1 MRSGVNRTNIASAA
15 WTRSADSV
23 ASVDTRGNVYAF
35 HIRKNRYQLLSRE
48 GDEGTAVCCN
58 EKEVFAGFVTGVI
71 KVFDMDK
78 QGEPVVATLKGHR
91 SRVTHIELSPSN
103 DLMLSTSNDCA
114 LLWDL
119 KSGTYAKKNLAGGA
133 YGAVQARFAGA
144 NGEKAVV
151 AFHDESLWV
160 WNARTGNLERKL
172 EAPDLGRAVA
182 RQRAD
187 PVPVHRHL
195 QGLQV
200 RRHRGGLAVFV
211 RVGPDGGQNEARR
224 GAARGG
230 QDDVRRRAGA
240 PAAGEAGDE
249 EALFVAVACD
259 DGAVRVV
266 DPMRGL
272 VTHTMVID
280 ADSKEVMA
288 EGLAFEPSGRYAA
301 VLAAKGTMRLYDV
314 HVSRAQSQRDH
325 PKKLSVISLDDAAKV
340 KGAVHPPAIPASGS
354 VPDPIEAPAGF
365 GPPPGTRP
373 RLGKGRRGPT
383 PGTAKAPPAS
393 AFVAAGFDAP
403 KALSAEFLDAR
414 RAAAAT
420 TT

>member
-1 MRSGVNRTNIASAA
+1 MQPDGLISVVRSGVNRTNIASAA

-172 EAPDLGRAVA
+172 EAPDLGARSPAKGPTLCQSIAISRDSRYVVTAGGSPCLFVWDLTEGKMKHAVELPEGA
-182 RQRAD
+182 KTTCDMLVKAIIDRRQNFDEAEQAEMQKGSAE
-187 PVPVHRHL
+187 PVAL
-195 QGLQV
+195 AQGWILCV
-200 RRHRGGLAVFV
+200 RRTTF
-211 RVGPDGGQNEARR
+211 
-224 GAARGG
+224 
-230 QDDVRRRAGA
+230 
-240 PAAGEAGDE
+240 
-249 EALFVAVACD
+249 
-259 DGAVRVV
+259 
-266 DPMRGL
+266 
-272 VTHTMVID
+272 D
-280 ADSKEVMA
+280 A
-288 EGLAFEPSGRYAA
+288 SGRTPSYWA
-301 VLAAKGTMRLYDV
+301 M
-314 HVSRAQSQRDH
+314 
-325 PKKLSVISLDDAAKV
+325 
-340 KGAVHPPAIPASGS
+340 PPAELTS
-354 VPDPIEAPAGF
+354 
-365 GPPPGTRP
+365 
-373 RLGKGRRGPT
+373 RGQSIDSDT
-383 PGTAKAPPAS
+383 
-393 AFVAAGFDAP
+393 
-403 KALSAEFLDAR
+403 
-414 RAAAAT
+414 
-420 TT
+420 